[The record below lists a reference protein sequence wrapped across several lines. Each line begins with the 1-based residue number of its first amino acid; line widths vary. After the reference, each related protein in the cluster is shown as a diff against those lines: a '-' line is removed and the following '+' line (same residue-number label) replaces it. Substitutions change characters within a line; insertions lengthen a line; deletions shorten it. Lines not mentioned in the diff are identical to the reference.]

1 MNTTNA
7 TQCPPVELH
16 LVIPTLLSVFS
27 LVGLVFNGFSLWI
40 FWFVIKHWNSGAML
54 QFSLALADSMILP
67 LAPLMVTYFYLGSHW
82 PFGEFLCQLLAF
94 LLNTHFYGSVYFLTL
109 ICIHR
114 YQVIV
119 HYNSKTLWRRRS
131 SLKKLILVFWFLLFL
146 QGLPLFFFL
155 KTSVISGK
163 VKCMSILQSEM
174 SSLYLAYGILR
185 GTCFLLSFAI
195 TFISYMRL
203 GIYIANINPAS
214 LRGQVMKTKSIQIIV
229 LTLLVYAVGFVPVHV
244 CMTVAAIMRLYE
256 ISCTLLNHIQIA
268 YYVSVVF
275 SVVNSCLD
283 PFIYNFANEKFHK
296 FISQF
301 LKKFFLSK

>member
-16 LVIPTLLSVFS
+16 VVIPTLLSVFS

-40 FWFVIKHWNSGAML
+40 FWFIIKHWNSGAML

-67 LAPLMVTYFYLGSHW
+67 LAPLMMTYFYLGSHW

-94 LLNTHFYGSVYFLTL
+94 LLNTHFYGSVYFLML
-109 ICIHR
+109 ISIHR

-119 HYNSKTLWRRRS
+119 HCKAKTFWRRRS
-131 SLKKLILVFWFLLFL
+131 FLKKLIVVFWSLLIL

-155 KTSVISGK
+155 KTSVINSK
-163 VKCMSILQSEM
+163 VKCMSILQSEL

-185 GTCFLLSFAI
+185 GICFLLTFGI
-195 TFISYMRL
+195 TFVSYMKL
-203 GIYIANINPAS
+203 GIYIANINPAN
-214 LRGQVMKTKSIQIIV
+214 LRGRVMKTRSIQMIV
-229 LTLLVYAVGFVPVHV
+229 LTLVIYAVCFVPVHV
-244 CMTVAAIMRLYE
+244 SMTVAAIMRLYD
-256 ISCTLLNHIQIA
+256 IFCTRLNQIQIA

-275 SVVNSCLD
+275 SVLNSCLD
-283 PFIYNFANEKFHK
+283 PFIYNFANEKFHT
-296 FISQF
+296 FVSQ
-301 LKKFFLSK
+301 LVKKLFLSK